1 MSENWATIF
10 TTDKEYQAQII
21 AALLEENEVICQVV
35 NKKDAAYLFGEIEI
49 MVPAEWVIK
58 AKAIIQKSEIH

>member
-21 AALLEENEVICQVV
+21 VALLEENDIICQVV

-49 MVPAEWVIK
+49 MVPAQWVIK
-58 AKAIIQKSEIH
+58 AKAIIHKSEIH